1 MTSAISRI
9 LTTTLAI
16 AYPVVAH
23 LAVAKA
29 SLPLTVAAVA
39 ILAATILVPG
49 LFKGSKIAWVVL
61 PFVIAGCAW
70 LAQARVPALPLF
82 IAPILVPMFLAW
94 FFGQSLAPGR
104 TALIAQFI
112 RAVHRDREPDP
123 AVWSYAI
130 SLTKVW
136 TGFFILA
143 ATINLSLALI
153 ASPDGLL
160 LASGIQ
166 PPVTVPREWWSLFA
180 NCIGYV
186 LIAVFFVVEY
196 AYRRYRFPQQPYRNM
211 YEFLRQMAAVAPQ
224 VMGRERTK

>member
-9 LTTTLAI
+9 LTTALAI
-16 AYPVVAH
+16 AYPIVAH
-23 LAVAKA
+23 LAVAQA

-39 ILAATILVPG
+39 VLAATIVIPG
-49 LFKGSKIAWVVL
+49 LFNRSKIGWIAL
-61 PFVIAGCAW
+61 PFVVAGCAW

-82 IAPILVPMFLAW
+82 IAPILVPTFLAW
-94 FFGQSLAPGR
+94 LFGQSLAPGK

-112 RAVHRDREPDP
+112 RALHREREPDP
-123 AVWSYAI
+123 AVWSYAN
-130 SLTKVW
+130 SLTKLW
-136 TGFFILA
+136 MAFFILMA
-143 ATINLSLALI
+143 AINLSLALI
-153 ASPDGLL
+153 AAPDGLL

-186 LIAVFFVVEY
+186 LIAVFFIVEY
-196 AYRRYRFPQQPYRNM
+196 AYRRRRFPQQPYRNM

-224 VMGRERTK
+224 LMGRERTK